1 MQTLFKILIAAAG
14 GAVGLAGG
22 IAIPTIAN
30 KKTGYGNL
38 TVPGILA
45 PKNDEEIQVDEEG
58 NPIVKAVEIKEEK
71 IFHPIKEE
79 KPKSPFKAG
88 PKKAEKNVNG
98 VETVE
103 PENK

>member
-1 MQTLFKILIAAAG
+1 MQTVVKILIAAAG

-22 IAIPTIAN
+22 IGIPAIAN

-88 PKKAEKNVNG
+88 PKKSDKNVNG